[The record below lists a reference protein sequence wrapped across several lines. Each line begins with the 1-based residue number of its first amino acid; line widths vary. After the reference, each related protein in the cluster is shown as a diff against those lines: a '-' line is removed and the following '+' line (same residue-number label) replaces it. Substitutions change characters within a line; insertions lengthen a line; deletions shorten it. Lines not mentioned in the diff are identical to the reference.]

1 VKDAGMESPAAAEK
15 ENPMDFQDS
24 SASPQRKKTSKSLFR
39 GTYGQVMS
47 ALKDAGL
54 ITTPCKEGGIDSA
67 TRLGA
72 LFVSTSNEDGSVEF
86 NKLTLWG

>member
-1 VKDAGMESPAAAEK
+1 MESPTATEK
-15 ENPMDFQDS
+15 RDLLDNKD
-24 SASPQRKKTSKSLFR
+24 ASGPTLQKTSKSLFR

-54 ITTPCKEGGIDSA
+54 MMTPCTEAGLEDA

-72 LFVSTSNEDGSVEF
+72 LFVVGPNEYGGVELT
-86 NKLTLWG
+86 KLTLWG